1 LDTQE
6 FWKGDFGNDY
16 TERNVGLEE
25 NNHSFFWN
33 IINHNWNDHFI
44 NIKSIIEFGCGSGMN
59 LIALSRALPCA
70 TQIGCEINQFAC
82 KKANENTGALIINSS
97 IIDFPKTFNADLILT
112 KGVLIHIPTNEIE
125 DTYKVIYNA
134 SNRYILICEYYNPV
148 EVEIPYRG
156 NAGKLWKR
164 DYIRPFLDY
173 GCSLIDYGFVSKYD
187 DSPQDDLT
195 WALFEKGKGINIH
208 EEVSI

>member
-6 FWKGDFGNDY
+6 FWKGDFGNEY

-25 NNHSFFWN
+25 NNYHMFNKIFN
-33 IINHNWNDHFI
+33 AKFKFDNHIN
-44 NIKSIIEFGCGSGMN
+44 SIIEYGSGSGMN
-59 LIALSRALPCA
+59 IKALKRIFPDAEFTA
-70 TQIGCEINQFAC
+70 VEINEKAC
-82 KKANENTGALIINSS
+82 EELDKIDNILIIEDSVINGDNGSY
-97 IIDFPKTFNADLILT
+97 DLVIS
-112 KGVLIHIPTNEIE
+112 KGLLIHIHPNDINTVYNNI
-125 DTYKVIYNA
+125 YK
-134 SNRYILICEYYNPV
+134 SSKKYILICEYYNPV

-173 GCSLIDYGFVSKYD
+173 GCSLLDYGFISKYD